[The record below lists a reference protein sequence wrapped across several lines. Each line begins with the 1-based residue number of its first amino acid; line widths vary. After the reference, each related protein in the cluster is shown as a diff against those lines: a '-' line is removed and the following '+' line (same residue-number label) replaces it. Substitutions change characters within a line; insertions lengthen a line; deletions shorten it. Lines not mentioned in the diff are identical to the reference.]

1 MLVKNFSKSMLIKMV
16 CGLQCS
22 CDGPASSIMSP
33 LAPKSGKLLISPN
46 NTTPLLIVRQIL
58 LRSNIRNVQRTLW
71 GNCKLKLHVR
81 GKGLIKWQKLLCA
94 TQVVSDELSCKHSE
108 NVAESSLLIS

>member
-1 MLVKNFSKSMLIKMV
+1 MKNFSKSMLIKMV

-58 LRSNIRNVQRTLW
+58 LRSNIGNVQSRNT
-71 GNCKLKLHVR
+71 GKLQTKATYPGQRAYYL
-81 GKGLIKWQKLLCA
+81 QKLLCA
-94 TQVVSDELSCKHSE
+94 TQVVSDELSCKHLE
-108 NVAESSLLIS
+108 NVAESSLLIP

>member
-1 MLVKNFSKSMLIKMV
+1 MLMKNFSKSMLIKMV
-16 CGLQCS
+16 CGLQRS

-58 LRSNIRNVQRTLW
+58 LRSNIGNVQRTLW
-71 GNCKLKLHVR
+71 GNCKLKLHVQ
-81 GKGLIKWQKLLCA
+81 GKGLIICKSCFVLLRLSLMSFLTNTQK
-94 TQVVSDELSCKHSE
+94 
-108 NVAESSLLIS
+108 I